1 MEEDICPSCQFL
13 KKHHRLPN
21 CDFCNTLSDELSLTG
36 MVHSCS
42 LYPEYQ
48 PGRFVHSVC
57 LKGLAS
63 FLYLHTDDEFFSLSG
78 LKEVVEIQSGN
89 EETTVSGQLFCSN
102 FVPFF
107 RNHFVPV
114 KHQFHL
120 LTEQLV
126 RFENELLSYR
136 PFLPTNASIVLTN
149 NRTCEFCNSNSKLL
163 VKCQHK
169 NCFRFCHMSCFLD
182 SNHQRG
188 IHVFFNNSSVALL
201 YYCKKSQIR
210 LLSRH
215 HQLPWELVSQPNFRI
230 CSEPVKWPTAH

>member
-89 EETTVSGQLFCSN
+89 EETTVSIVLLKFCS
-102 FVPFF
+102 FF
-107 RNHFVPV
+107 PESFCPSEAPV
-114 KHQFHL
+114 SSSHR
-120 LTEQLV
+120 TT
-126 RFENELLSYR
+126 R
-136 PFLPTNASIVLTN
+136 SI
-149 NRTCEFCNSNSKLL
+149 
-163 VKCQHK
+163 
-169 NCFRFCHMSCFLD
+169 
-182 SNHQRG
+182 
-188 IHVFFNNSSVALL
+188 
-201 YYCKKSQIR
+201 
-210 LLSRH
+210 
-215 HQLPWELVSQPNFRI
+215 
-230 CSEPVKWPTAH
+230 